1 MSVTRLHL
9 PGPDRRSLT
18 HRERVEWHDHDVHQ
32 LIYPRSGVLQ
42 VSTGLG
48 SWVVPPHRA
57 VWVPAGVPHAHQA
70 HGPTQMYN
78 LIFDASVNPLRVDQP
93 TVVAVG
99 PLLREVITA
108 LIEDQGASEQA
119 RANLEQVALDQLRQV
134 PALPLHLPSPAD
146 PRLRDITELLL
157 ADPADPRTLAQFG
170 AAIGAGERTLSRLFR
185 EHTAMTF
192 PQWRTQ
198 LRLHHSLKLL
208 AAGASV
214 TATATACG
222 YSSTS
227 AFVESFRHAFGS
239 TPGRY
244 RRAAERS

>member
-1 MSVTRLHL
+1 MSVTRLAL
-9 PGPDRRSLT
+9 PGPTLTSLT
-18 HRERVEWHDHDVHQ
+18 RRERVEWHDHDVHQ

-48 SWVVPPHRA
+48 AWVVPPHRA

-70 HGPTQMYN
+70 LGPTRMYN
-78 LIFDASVNPLRVDQP
+78 LVFDAAVNPLRVDQP

-108 LIEDQGASEQA
+108 LIEDPDADGQA
-119 RANLEQVALDQLRQV
+119 RANLERVALDQLRRV
-134 PALPLHLPSPAD
+134 RALPLHLPSPAD

-157 ADPADPRTLAQFG
+157 ADPSDQRTLAEFG
-170 AAIGAGERTLSRLFR
+170 AAVGAGERTLSRLFR

-198 LRLHHSLKLL
+198 LRLHHSLGLL
-208 AAGASV
+208 ATGASV
-214 TATATACG
+214 TSTATACG
-222 YSSTS
+222 YSGTS
-227 AFVESFRHAFGS
+227 AFVESFRHAFGT

-244 RRAAERS
+244 RREAGQF